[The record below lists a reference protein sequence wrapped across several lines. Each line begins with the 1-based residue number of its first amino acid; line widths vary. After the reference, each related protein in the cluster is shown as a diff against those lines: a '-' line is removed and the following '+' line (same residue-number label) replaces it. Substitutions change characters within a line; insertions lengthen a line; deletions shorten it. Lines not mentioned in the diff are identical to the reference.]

1 VQALAPRSAPPS
13 PPAAHPRRRGRA
25 GERGMTLIEILVVM
39 VILGLIA
46 TAVAVNVVG
55 RASEARVSRATTDV
69 NRIGSDGVEAF
80 KVMRGRY
87 PTTEEGLQ
95 LLVDEKFLK
104 SNAPDGKIKDPWD
117 KEYIY
122 LYPGQAHPDAYDV
135 KSYGADG
142 QPGGEGEN
150 ADIVSR

>member
-1 VQALAPRSAPPS
+1 MTAQS
-13 PPAAHPRRRGRA
+13 PRRTVRA
-25 GERGMTLIEILVVM
+25 APLAARLPRPGERGMTLIEILVVM

-55 RASEARVSRATTDV
+55 RASQARADRAKTDV
-69 NRIGSDGVEAF
+69 QRIASDGIEAF

-87 PTTEEGLQ
+87 PTTEEGLK
-95 LLVDEKFLK
+95 LLLDEKFLK
-104 SNAPDGKIKDPWD
+104 PNSEAGKLNDPWG

-122 LYPGQAHPDAYDV
+122 LYPGQAHPDSFDV

-142 QPGGEGEN
+142 QPGGDGEN
-150 ADIVSR
+150 ADIVNY

>member
-1 VQALAPRSAPPS
+1 MNVPSARR
-13 PPAAHPRRRGRA
+13 AAQ
-25 GERGMTLIEILVVM
+25 RGMTLIEILVVM

-55 RASEARVSRATTDV
+55 RASQARVDRAKTDV
-69 NRIGSDGVEAF
+69 QRIASDGVEAF

-87 PTTEEGLQ
+87 PSTEEGLK

-104 SNAPDGKIKDPWD
+104 ANSSDGKLKDPWD
-117 KEYIY
+117 REYIY
-122 LYPGQAHPDAYDV
+122 LYPGQAHPDAFDV

-142 QPGGEGEN
+142 QPGGDGEN
-150 ADIVSR
+150 ADIVNY